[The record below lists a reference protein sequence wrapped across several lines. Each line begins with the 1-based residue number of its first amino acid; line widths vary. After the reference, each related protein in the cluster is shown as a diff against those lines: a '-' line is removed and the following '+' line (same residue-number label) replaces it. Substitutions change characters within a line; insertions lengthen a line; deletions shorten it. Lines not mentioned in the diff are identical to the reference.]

1 MEHHLKINK
10 EFFDPVFK
18 EIKTFE
24 IRYNDRKFNVGDL
37 ILLSEWDSLKKEYT
51 GRKVKGQITYITDY
65 EQKKDY
71 VVFSFKILH

>member
-10 EFFDPVFK
+10 EFFDSVIK

-24 IRYNDRKFNVGDL
+24 IRYNDRNFNVGDL
-37 ILLSEWDSLKKEYT
+37 ILLNEWDPLKEEYT
-51 GRKVKGQITYITDY
+51 GRKVKGQIKYITDY